1 MINILCFGDSN
12 THGTQPMASID
23 DRSRWSAGERWPGV
37 VQAALGPGYHI
48 IEEGLPG
55 RTTVFDDPIEGAHKN
70 GRRYLA
76 ACLESHWQLDIVVLM
91 LGVNDLKA
99 RFGLTPFD
107 IAMGMGALAADVKS
121 VTGASGKAADVLIL
135 AAPPIRTTGWTA
147 PSGHGMPPSASE
159 PPRNRACC
167 RCAPRSRVAVVQALK
182 RIIRYPTLYPPRHL
196 ARWLGSVLRPASTA
210 FCRGT
215 DRPLSA

>member
-55 RTTVFDDPIEGAHKN
+55 RTTVFDDPLEGAHKN

-76 ACLESHWQLDIVVLM
+76 ACLESHWPLDIVVLM

-147 PSGHGMPPSASE
+147 LMFAGGEAKSRMLAPLCKEQAARQGAGFLDLGTVASVSLLDGIHFDAANHRAIGAAVASFITARAAASG
-159 PPRNRACC
+159 N
-167 RCAPRSRVAVVQALK
+167 
-182 RIIRYPTLYPPRHL
+182 
-196 ARWLGSVLRPASTA
+196 
-210 FCRGT
+210 
-215 DRPLSA
+215 